1 LNAKYDLVVIG
12 GGNAGYTPAIRASQ
26 LGLRVALIEKS
37 KLGGNCL
44 HRGCIPTKAMLRTA
58 SMLAD
63 LRRHGEKLGVFAE
76 GVRFDYTRAASHKD
90 RVVEQLH
97 RGTQG
102 LMRKN
107 GITVYEGVGSFVEP
121 KKAEVEGADGE
132 KETLEARYVLIATG
146 SAPRSLAGLQID
158 HERVVTSDDVLKMD
172 HLPASVIILGGGA
185 VGVEFASMYDDF
197 GTEVTIVEVLD
208 RIVPLED
215 PEISKVL
222 KKEFE
227 GRGIRVLTS
236 TKTDPESLEK
246 TDDGVRMRVETGG
259 GEYTLEA
266 EMLLVAV
273 GRKTVTEDLNLGVT
287 KVETNGRGEIVV
299 DEFYRTAEPGVY
311 AAGDVIGGLLARPRR
326 EPRGYHR
333 RRTYGWQ
340 RPHASRSEPRPARHL
355 LQDRDRFFWSYGSA
369 GRGAGLRGRGRKVPL
384 QGRGQGPHRGR
395 GERLL
400 QGGGRHRD

>member
-63 LRRHGEKLGVFAE
+63 LRRHGEKIGVFAE

-121 KKAEVEGADGE
+121 KKAEVEGGDGK

-146 SAPRSLAGLQID
+146 SAPRGLAGLQID
-158 HERVVTSDDVLKMD
+158 HERVVTSDDVLRLD
-172 HLPASVIILGGGA
+172 HLPASVIILGSGA
-185 VGVEFASMYDDF
+185 VGVEFASMYYDF

-222 KKEFE
+222 RKDFE

-236 TKTDPESLEK
+236 TKADPESLEK
-246 TDDGVRMRVETGG
+246 TEEGVRMRVETARD
-259 GEYTLEA
+259 GEDTLEA

-273 GRKTVTEDLNLGVT
+273 GRKTVTENLNLGV
-287 KVETNGRGEIVV
+287 GH
-299 DEFYRTAEPGVY
+299 
-311 AAGDVIGGLLARPRR
+311 AAGDWDDRARPPDPCRSLWR
-326 EPRGYHR
+326 
-333 RRTYGWQ
+333 
-340 RPHASRSEPRPARHL
+340 SRHGRVRARHKL
-355 LQDRDRFFWSYGSA
+355 LG
-369 GRGAGLRGRGRKVPL
+369 GGA
-384 QGRGQGPHRGR
+384 HRGP
-395 GERLL
+395 GSH
-400 QGGGRHRD
+400 GR